1 MASLDSYSSS
11 DYTNESAD
19 NSTSVPTIDHNT
31 STLAAE
37 IRKSDDKMFSLIED
51 LAITRRR
58 FDASVGSDRILEHQ
72 YQATVYFLE
81 SHLEDCLRM
90 HSTSS
95 DLDPGEFDNIRENI
109 SDQVARLCKIRHRI
123 KQKELELAQFISA
136 NWKAVSGQL
145 LKRDLTTLVFNV
157 HVQQIELP

>member
-1 MASLDSYSSS
+1 MASLDSYMYSSS
-11 DYTNESAD
+11 DHTNESAD

-31 STLAAE
+31 STLAAA
-37 IRKSDDKMFSLIED
+37 IRKSDDKMFNLIED

-58 FDASVGSDRILEHQ
+58 FDASIGSDRILEHQ

-81 SHLEDCLRM
+81 SHLEDCLR
-90 HSTSS
+90 TTS
-95 DLDPGEFDNIRENI
+95 DLNPGEFDSIQENI
-109 SDQVARLCKIRHRI
+109 SDQVARLCKIRYRI
-123 KQKELELAQFISA
+123 KLKELELAQLISA

-157 HVQQIELP
+157 HVQQIDLP